1 MKVKT
6 EAPSLPSLPECPCAN
21 GALFLFIGGV
31 CLSAF
36 LYSAGA
42 VDLLLSMRTMG
53 DVPLPRSVTVPSLL
67 ALFTLFTAAT
77 IGQYMQRRGSEG
89 AGGVVKY
96 SQVSKGGGRHTY
108 EDYPG
113 EQAARFS
120 DVLDSPTARADEKR
134 REGEEGGG
142 SFDDDADHLD
152 DDLALSPKEGGE
164 WEQEESTRLQTGSEA
179 SYNIVNMYVGV
190 GLWSLPYSLVVGGW
204 EALLVLLVLL
214 VLCYMSAENLVRLY
228 DQFKTRE
235 RSFRALLCE
244 SSYSAKLGLIS
255 KSLERP
261 SVPLAPLDEWS
272 NMAYI
277 NAFGTAARS
286 DVVTIKG
293 FARAVGLQMV
303 ALGSG
308 TPAVPSIYQQIQSRS
323 EFPLVMVIS
332 FVVIAVFCF
341 AMTVGGFFT
350 YGQKSE
356 ILIIDNLMQND
367 AWGSLISLMVAAASF
382 ATTPPFIAMT
392 TEIPLAALNL
402 QVGRAGRR
410 AMRYLVYF
418 ITIAGCVLLMES
430 LDLILE
436 LTGLL
441 CMSMTAIVLPI
452 AMSLKQKLQVAS
464 ADNGVSFQA
473 NLADQN

>member
-1 MKVKT
+1 V
-6 EAPSLPSLPECPCAN
+6 EL
-21 GALFLFIGGV
+21 
-31 CLSAF
+31 
-36 LYSAGA
+36 
-42 VDLLLSMRTMG
+42 
-53 DVPLPRSVTVPSLL
+53 
-67 ALFTLFTAAT
+67 
-77 IGQYMQRRGSEG
+77 
-89 AGGVVKY
+89 
-96 SQVSKGGGRHTY
+96 
-108 EDYPG
+108 
-113 EQAARFS
+113 
-120 DVLDSPTARADEKR
+120 
-134 REGEEGGG
+134 
-142 SFDDDADHLD
+142 
-152 DDLALSPKEGGE
+152 
-164 WEQEESTRLQTGSEA
+164 
-179 SYNIVNMYVGV
+179 
-190 GLWSLPYSLVVGGW
+190 VGGW

-228 DQFKTRE
+228 DQSKTME
-235 RSFRALLCE
+235 RSEVGSYLQISREAFGSFGTFASGGFLIGEFLGTAMVLVLTTWDVLSKIGLPYGVGAALSTCLLLPFVW
-244 SSYSAKLGLIS
+244 K
-255 KSLERP
+255 
-261 SVPLAPLDEWS
+261 DEWS

-277 NAFGTAARS
+277 NAFALASTVVVIFGCYFILLGGVPENTISANE
-286 DVVTIKG
+286 VTIKG

-452 AMSLKQKLQVAS
+452 AMSLKVFRSETTWLSLISGIA
-464 ADNGVSFQA
+464 AITVSLLTTA
-473 NLADQN
+473 IYMILL